1 MNIAKSNTGFGFIF
15 LLFYAAGY
23 AQNSETD
30 SLKKLLQTQK
40 QDTNKVNLLS
50 EISFVSLAS
59 LPDTAVLYAQ
69 QALRLAEN
77 LRYQPGVLNAALSL
91 TDAYTTTGNYPMAID
106 FGFKALALAKETN
119 LPLNMIW
126 ANARLA
132 QCYYY
137 LDDYSTSLQYDRNI
151 FTIVDNSFPDSI
163 AFICTDLSRV
173 FDGMNQPDSAL
184 LYAQKSFKQI
194 KAWHYE
200 GWYTVIYPV
209 LGNAFAG
216 MGLYDSAL
224 IYYRTGIP
232 VAVKNNA
239 TTDIIDSYNG
249 IAKVYKA
256 KANPDS
262 AIWYANK
269 VFAEKTAISYPI
281 GLLKA
286 ANLLAEMY
294 ELKKN
299 PDSTLKYLRQ
309 AISIKDSLFNHN
321 KTVAIQNLVYKE
333 QEKQQAITASRLK
346 LQNQFWLFLLLAGA
360 VAAVTIAVIILKN
373 KRQQQLQDMRNSIA
387 DDLHDDIGSTL
398 SSISIMSEL
407 AKNKSPEAA
416 SLLNSIGESALSIQ
430 ENMSDIVWAVNPKN
444 DRFENI
450 VQRMN
455 QFASEMLDTNN
466 TQLDF
471 STSPDLMASKL
482 TMEQRKNLYLFFK
495 EAVNNAAKYAHAKNV
510 WINIGKKEHHI
521 KMIIRDNGKGF
532 DTSQQYDGNGMSSL
546 RKRAAD
552 LNASLKIR
560 SIINEGTEVQISFK
574 IT

>member
-1 MNIAKSNTGFGFIF
+1 MNNAYRNILLLAIF
-15 LLFYAAGY
+15 LLCLNLGY
-23 AQNSETD
+23 PQNSGID
-30 SLKKLLQTQK
+30 SLKKLLQIQR

-50 EISFVSLAS
+50 EISFVSLGH
-59 LPDTAVLYAQ
+59 LPDSSIVYAQ
-69 QALRLAEN
+69 QALHLAEK
-77 LRYQPGVLNAALSL
+77 LQYEPGVLNAALSL
-91 TDAYTTTGNYPMAID
+91 ADAYTTTGNYPMAID
-106 FGFKALALAKETN
+106 FGFKALALAKKTN
-119 LPLNMIW
+119 LQLNTIW
-126 ANARLA
+126 ASARLA

-151 FTIVDNSFPDSI
+151 FTIVENSFPDSI

-173 FDGMNQPDSAL
+173 FDGMMQQDSAL
-184 LYAQKSFKQI
+184 LYAKKSYEQI

-216 MGLYDSAL
+216 KGLYDSAL

-232 VAVKNNA
+232 VAVKNNV

-294 ELKKN
+294 ELKKD
-299 PDSTLKYLRQ
+299 PDSTLKYLRK
-309 AISIKDSLFNHN
+309 AISIKDSLFNRG
-321 KTVAIQNLVYKE
+321 KTVAIQNFIYKE
-333 QEKQQAITASRLK
+333 QEKQQADAASKLK
-346 LQNQFWLFLLLAGA
+346 LQNQFWLLFVLAGVTAA
-360 VAAVTIAVIILKN
+360 VAVGWIILKN
-373 KRQQQLQDMRNSIA
+373 KRQKQLQDMRNSIA

-407 AKNKSPEAA
+407 AKNKSPEVL
-416 SLLNSIGESALSIQ
+416 SLLNSIGESALTIQ

-450 VQRMN
+450 LQRMN
-455 QFASEMLDTNN
+455 QFALEMLDAGN
-466 TQLDF
+466 TVLDF
-471 STSPDLMASKL
+471 SAADLAASKL
-482 TMEQRKNLYLFFK
+482 TMVQRKNLYLFFK
-495 EAVNNAAKYAHAKNV
+495 EGINNTAKYAEAKNV
-510 WINIGKKEHHI
+510 WINISKKKQHI
-521 KMIIRDNGKGF
+521 KMSIRDNGKGF
-532 DTSQQYDGNGMSSL
+532 DTSQQYNGNGMKSL
-546 RKRAAD
+546 KKRAED
-552 LNASLKIR
+552 LNAVLEIFS
-560 SIINEGTEVQISFK
+560 SINEGTEVRLSFK